1 MSTFQENKWEYTL
14 GSLYIFTLAL
24 QNGWVCILGKVNLI
38 LNLIKCLL
46 KFLNE
51 IENFLTQVSKSSPIW
66 SITEVSF
73 LFLTDFICSFNP
85 TKWRKKQ
92 WKKKKKVYIYFRLSY
107 WYYHKLNF
115 FFFKKKHFYTS
126 MAAFNHLKYKSGY
139 NSYTSTYFEPFLKK
153 LPKQNKVE
161 TSILYKYRCIKY
173 AFSFKTPFI
182 TMLQR
187 TSIV

>member
-115 FFFKKKHFYTS
+115 FFLRKSVFTLVWLLLITL
-126 MAAFNHLKYKSGY
+126 NINLDIILIHLHILSLFWKSC
-139 NSYTSTYFEPFLKK
+139 
-153 LPKQNKVE
+153 QNK
-161 TSILYKYRCIKY
+161 IKWKLAY
-173 AFSFKTPFI
+173 YISTDASNTH
-182 TMLQR
+182 LASR
-187 TSIV
+187 LHL

>member
-1 MSTFQENKWEYTL
+1 M
-14 GSLYIFTLAL
+14 
-24 QNGWVCILGKVNLI
+24 
-38 LNLIKCLL
+38 
-46 KFLNE
+46 
-51 IENFLTQVSKSSPIW
+51 
-66 SITEVSF
+66 
-73 LFLTDFICSFNP
+73 
-85 TKWRKKQ
+85 
-92 WKKKKKVYIYFRLSY
+92 KKKKKVYIYFRLSY

-115 FFFKKKHFYTS
+115 FFFKKKRFYTS

-139 NSYTSTYFEPFLKK
+139 NSYTSTYFGPFLKK

-187 TSIV
+187 TSIVQAILPTVSLKMGVCRQWISSGLNVSITLGRPKTNHKGAKCIHLVGSCWQVVMASLTKERLKIKGLGETVTYKERT